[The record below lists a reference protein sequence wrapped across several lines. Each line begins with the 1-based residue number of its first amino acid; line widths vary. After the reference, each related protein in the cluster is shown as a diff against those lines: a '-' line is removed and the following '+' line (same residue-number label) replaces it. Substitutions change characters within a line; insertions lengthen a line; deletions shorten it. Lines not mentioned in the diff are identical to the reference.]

1 MLLRVLKFLKKRK
14 ENYISNWKEES
25 NIEKYGGIVFALTCI
40 GGMMFTPE
48 AQRKHVAQYLNILGI
63 FYMSLMYKRIKK
75 TQRELIDK
83 NKEIELQKR
92 FIEVHQKETIDSITY
107 AKRIQDAILP
117 PTDLI
122 KANLPDSFVLY
133 KPKDI
138 VAGDF
143 YWMEQIND
151 TILIAAAD
159 CTGHGVPGAMVSV
172 VCSNALNRAVK
183 EFHFSDTGAI
193 LDKVTDLVLETFEK
207 SAAEVQDGMDISM
220 LSINKVTRQIQW
232 SGANNPLWYFEG
244 TEKKEITA
252 DKQPVGKS
260 SHRKPFTTHQ
270 IDYKENTTFY
280 LFTDGYADQF
290 GGAAGK
296 KFKYKQ
302 FSDLL
307 VKYNHLSQHV
317 QKNIIETAFEDWKG
331 NLEQVDDVCVIG
343 IKI

>member
-1 MLLRVLKFLKKRK
+1 MPSQLLKFLKKRK
-14 ENYISNWKEES
+14 DNYIRNWKEQE
-25 NIEKYGGIVFALTCI
+25 NLEKYGGVAFILLFI
-40 GGMMFTPE
+40 GMIIFLKGE
-48 AQRKHVAQYLNILGI
+48 ARARIPVYVNILSI
-63 FYMSLMYKRIKK
+63 FYLTLVLKRIKK
-75 TQRELIDK
+75 TKRELSEK
-83 NKEIELQKR
+83 NKEIAFQKQL
-92 FIEVHQKETIDSITY
+92 IEEHQKETIDSITY

-122 KANLPDSFVLY
+122 TAKLPGTFVLY

-159 CTGHGVPGAMVSV
+159 CTGHGVPGALVSV

-193 LDKVTDLVLETFEK
+193 LDKVTDLVIETFEK

-220 LSINKVTRQIQW
+220 LSINKVTQQIQW
-232 SGANNPLWYFEG
+232 SGANNPLWYFQDSEL
-244 TEKKEITA
+244 KEITA

-260 SHRKPFTTHQ
+260 SHRKPFTTHS
-270 IDYKENTTFY
+270 IEYKAGTTFY

-290 GGAAGK
+290 GGPKGK
-296 KFKYKQ
+296 KFKYK
-302 FSDLL
+302 
-307 VKYNHLSQHV
+307 HLQQTLSAILDKGSSEQ
-317 QKNIIETAFEDWKG
+317 QTTLNTTFENWKG
-331 NLEQVDDVCVIG
+331 DLEQIDDICIIG
-343 IKI
+343 IRL